1 MKTLCHFAEDGDTS
15 GFFPQLARWH
25 DRSRY
30 RMIFGT
36 LKPMAPWLRGIMEE
50 QGVACFSCECPTRRA
65 APLGIRRMIRFLR
78 RHDVEVLHTHLFD
91 PSLVGLTAGWL
102 ARTPLRVMTRHHSN
116 YHTRMDKR
124 WHVRLDQL
132 CTALCHLVIPVSEHT
147 AQVMRDEEGAPAEKL
162 RVVLNGVDFDRV
174 RVSSP
179 DAPATIR
186 REHASRGEF
195 LLLQVG
201 RLHPEK
207 GYEHLFPALK
217 RVREHAGRP
226 VRLLVAGIGPFEPAY
241 RKLVRDLGVDD
252 MVSFLGFRRD
262 VADLIAA
269 ADVFVLASVA
279 EAFGLALAETL
290 YLGTPIVATRAGGIP
305 EIVADGRDGLLVPPA
320 DPEALASAILALVH
334 DDRLRQQLVGAGRDK
349 MTARFAFESMVRQY
363 EEVYEEG
370 WSTCRSHPAR
380 SNGHRR
386 CGALQQASEL

>member
-1 MKTLCHFAEDGDTS
+1 MKTLCHFAEDSDTS

-36 LKPMAPWLRGIMEE
+36 LKPMAPWLRGFMEG
-50 QGVACFSCECPTRRA
+50 QGVECFSCECSTRRA
-65 APLGIRRMIRFLR
+65 VLLGMGRMIRFLR
-78 RHDVEVLHTHLFD
+78 RHHVEILHTHLFD
-91 PSLVGLTAGWL
+91 PSVVGLTAGWL

-116 YHTRMDKR
+116 YHTRIDKR
-124 WHVRLDQL
+124 WHVRLDRL

-147 AQVMRDEEGAPAEKL
+147 AQVMRDEESAPPEKL

-174 RVSSP
+174 RISSP
-179 DAPATIR
+179 EALAAIR
-186 REHASRGEF
+186 REHAPHGEF

-207 GYEHLFPALK
+207 GYEYLFPALK

-226 VRLLVAGIGPFEPAY
+226 VRLLVAGVGPFEQVY
-241 RKLVRDLGVDD
+241 RELARDLGIDD

-262 VADLIAA
+262 VADLMAA

-279 EAFGLALAETL
+279 EAFGLALAEAL

-305 EIVADGRDGLLVPPA
+305 EIISDGRDGLLVPAA
-320 DPEALASAILALVH
+320 DPEALGSAILALVH
-334 DDRLRQQLVGAGRDK
+334 DDRLRQELAGAGRDK
-349 MTARFAFESMVRQY
+349 MTARFAFDQMVRQY
-363 EEVYEEG
+363 ERVYEKG
-370 WSTCRSHPAR
+370 WDGTVSPLNWSACYGKPRFRIGP
-380 SNGHRR
+380 
-386 CGALQQASEL
+386 Q